1 MFILMLY
8 SGNVITKG
16 VQFFVSLQK
25 NSCFLSMI
33 NEAYKHK
40 VIGANR
46 IIKRVRNV
54 TVKSPIAN
62 KRIKKL

>member
-1 MFILMLY
+1 MLY

-33 NEAYKHK
+33 NAAYKHK

-54 TVKSPIAN
+54 TVKSPMQTNA
-62 KRIKKL
+62 